1 MAYRLHRDARATGDP
16 RGLSLVRI
24 RHFGH
29 VLFVV
34 ALPASEIPHF
44 FTAHLGFLHCWRGV
58 KEISQVWLGHPRVS
72 CRAALDR
79 FIRVASSRTAGTFG
93 RS

>member
-16 RGLSLVRI
+16 
-24 RHFGH
+24 
-29 VLFVV
+29 
-34 ALPASEIPHF
+34 
-44 FTAHLGFLHCWRGV
+44 C
-58 KEISQVWLGHPRVS
+58 VS